1 MGKGPVATTYRAAVL
16 DATLEAMRAAAL
28 GSTDAGGY
36 FPAMYARVTR
46 RVIDDAAAGRFTDG
60 ARMARFVVEFADRY
74 FDARADP
81 PAAAKCWRGSFDVAG
96 DASLLVVQHLLI
108 AINAHV
114 NFDLP
119 QTVVRLVD
127 GGAGPVAIRPD
138 FDAVNEVLADTYDE
152 IMGDLDRV
160 TRWTSKAAA
169 YGGGR
174 VFNFSLR
181 AARQQAWRAA
191 TRLAAE
197 TEAERRDDVAM
208 LDELVAV
215 LAFMVTRPS
224 VPARWLVPIL
234 RRLETREPERVIR
247 SLLGPLA

>member
-1 MGKGPVATTYRAAVL
+1 VL

-46 RVIDDAAAGRFTDG
+46 RVIDDAAAGRFVDAT
-60 ARMARFVVEFADRY
+60 RMATFVVGFADHY
-74 FDARADP
+74 LHARADP
-81 PAAAKCWRGSFDVAG
+81 SSAAKCWRGSFDVAG
-96 DASLLVVQHLLI
+96 DSSLLIVQHLLLG
-108 AINAHV
+108 INAHV

-119 QTVVRLVD
+119 QTVVQLVD
-127 GGAGPVAIRPD
+127 GGAGLAAIRPD
-138 FDAVNEVLADTYDE
+138 FDSVNKVLADTYDE
-152 IMGDLDRV
+152 LMGDLDRV

-169 YGGGR
+169 YGGGWA
-174 VFNFSLR
+174 FNFSLR

-197 TEAERRDDVAM
+197 TDTERRDDVAV

-215 LAFMVTRPS
+215 LAFMVTRPT
-224 VPARWLVPIL
+224 VPARWLVPVL
-234 RRLETREPERVIR
+234 RRLETREPDRVIR
-247 SLLGPLA
+247 ALLGPLV